1 MNDDIG
7 RLATR
12 EYEVTLPGGST
23 GKLAFALCDL
33 ARENALARHARKR
46 AAVAFGLLGFEG
58 LPGGPRHPLLW
69 VRTREGM
76 EMTTSDNDNQ
86 PDPELQRLVAR
97 HFIIFFADIKDVAP
111 ELAALPFHLKGGH
124 LKEGQSC

>member
-12 EYEVTLPGGST
+12 EYEVTLPGGSK

-46 AAVAFGLLGFEG
+46 EAVAFGLLGFEG
-58 LPGGPRHPLLW
+58 MRGGPRHPLL
-69 VRTREGM
+69 
-76 EMTTSDNDNQ
+76 
-86 PDPELQRLVAR
+86 
-97 HFIIFFADIKDVAP
+97 
-111 ELAALPFHLKGGH
+111 
-124 LKEGQSC
+124 

>member
-12 EYEVTLPGGST
+12 EYEVSLPDGSK

-33 ARENALARHARKR
+33 AHENALARHARKR
-46 AAVAFGLLGFEG
+46 EAVAFGLLGFEAMRG
-58 LPGGPRHPLLW
+58 APRHPLLW

-76 EMTTSDNDNQ
+76 EMTTSDGDHQ

-111 ELAALPFHLKGGH
+111 ELAALPFHLK
-124 LKEGQSC
+124 EGQ